1 MKKTKALAAISVAAV
16 MAITGAALAGCDG
29 GKNGDKS
36 YSFVLNSSDDSS
48 PNYAALSA
56 WESIPVPYQVNGGTA
71 GAGFV
76 NLDVWGAKKFKL
88 GSDDTIFGTGLYYT
102 VKVEVTSEVSSA
114 VPASVSISGDKYY
127 ALSIDAHVIGE
138 GSEYEGEGDCIYTWY
153 GVASEVEGGY
163 KLEAA
168 KYTSVEVTGT
178 IKIKNSSTQFLPSAP
193 FKCDSLEADGSYGQ
207 GKIKTK
213 YLNFL
218 FMGATVQVSG
228 DSITAFKNVTINSNW
243 N

>member
-1 MKKTKALAAISVAAV
+1 MKKTKALAAIAVAAV
-16 MAITGAALAGCDG
+16 TVITGAALAGCG
-29 GKNGDKS
+29 ESEGGDKS
-36 YSFVLNSSDDSS
+36 YSIVLNSPNDSS
-48 PNYAALSA
+48 SNYAALSA

-76 NLDVWGAKKFKL
+76 NLDVWGAKKFKV
-88 GSDDTIFGTGLYYT
+88 GSDDSIFGTGLYYT
-102 VKVEVTSEVSSA
+102 VKVDITSEVSSA

-153 GVASEVEGGY
+153 GAASDADGGY

-168 KYTSVEVTGT
+168 KYSSVEVTGT

-213 YLNFL
+213 YLNLL

-228 DSITAFKNVTINSNW
+228 DSITTFKNVTINSNW